1 MKIIVDAF
9 GGDNAPLEIL
19 KGCAQAHAEYG
30 AELILTG
37 DETIIARVAKENDI
51 SLEGCEIVHAPDVI
65 SMEDDPSD
73 IRKSKSESSM
83 AVGLKLL
90 AQGRGDA
97 FVSAGSTGALVVGA
111 TMFVKRIKGIKRA
124 ALAPVMPS
132 NSGCYMLIDS
142 GANVECRP
150 EMLQQFGVMGSTY
163 MNRVIGVKNPRVGLI
178 NVGMEDSKGGPLQ
191 HEAFALL
198 KKSPVNF
205 IGNVEARDVPDN
217 ACDVAVCD
225 GFTGNVVLKLTE
237 GVSSVLMGNIKA
249 IFKKNFMTKIA
260 AMMLMGGIKELK
272 KKMDYNEY
280 GGAPLL
286 GIAKPVFKAHG
297 SSKATALKNAIRMSM
312 DFAKNN
318 VIGEIE
324 SRLEDIKTEEEVETR
339 VEGQE

>member
-30 AELILTG
+30 VELIVTG
-37 DETIIARVAKENDI
+37 DEEIIKKVAKDNGI
-51 SLEGCEIVHAPDVI
+51 SLDGCEIVHAPDVI
-65 SMEDDPSD
+65 SMEDDPTD
-73 IRKSKSESSM
+73 MRKSKSGCSM

-90 AQGRGDA
+90 AEGRGDA

-124 ALAPVMPS
+124 ALAPVMPN
-132 NSGCYMLIDS
+132 NSGFYMLIDS

-163 MNRVIGVKNPRVGLI
+163 MNRVMNVKNPRVGLV
-178 NVGMEDSKGGPLQ
+178 NVGTEDSKGGELQ

-205 IGNVEARDVPDN
+205 IGNVEARDIPDN

-237 GVSSVLMGNIKA
+237 GVASMLMGNLKA
-249 IFKKNFMTKIA
+249 IFKKNMVSKIA
-260 AMMLMGGIKELK
+260 AMMIMKGFRELK
-272 KKMDYNEY
+272 HKMDYNEY

-297 SSKATALKNAIRMSM
+297 SSKATALKNAIRLSM
-312 DFAKNN
+312 DFAANN
-318 VIGEIE
+318 VISEIE
-324 SRLEDIKTEEEVETR
+324 SRLEDIKTEEEVEIR
-339 VEGQE
+339 KEGQE